1 MLRIAV
7 CLVIYLLLFGNAVYS
22 QGSSQQ
28 QAKALVQTI
37 QQKHYSPRTID
48 DEFSQLLFD
57 QFLESLDPEKL
68 FFTTADLN
76 AFSSFRKLLDDELN
90 GKSWT
95 FISKITPLF
104 KSRLLQAD
112 SIINELTLK
121 PFDFSTNDFFSI
133 AADTS
138 WAVNEK
144 EKKNKWYQALKY
156 ETLEGLADIAAVQF
170 SQSGA
175 INKKEVLS
183 KEAQVRLMIKSRHL
197 RHIKGILQT
206 AGGFTISNTG
216 IEI

>member
-121 PFDFSTNDFFSI
+121 PFDFSTNDFFF
-133 AADTS
+133 
-138 WAVNEK
+138 NR
-144 EKKNKWYQALKY
+144 
-156 ETLEGLADIAAVQF
+156 G
-170 SQSGA
+170 
-175 INKKEVLS
+175 
-183 KEAQVRLMIKSRHL
+183 
-197 RHIKGILQT
+197 
-206 AGGFTISNTG
+206 
-216 IEI
+216 

>member
-90 GKSWT
+90 GKGGNN
-95 FISKITPLF
+95 KI
-104 KSRLLQAD
+104 KREKNN
-112 SIINELTLK
+112 II
-121 PFDFSTNDFFSI
+121 I
-133 AADTS
+133 
-138 WAVNEK
+138 
-144 EKKNKWYQALKY
+144 
-156 ETLEGLADIAAVQF
+156 I
-170 SQSGA
+170 
-175 INKKEVLS
+175 
-183 KEAQVRLMIKSRHL
+183 
-197 RHIKGILQT
+197 
-206 AGGFTISNTG
+206 
-216 IEI
+216 